1 MAQVRSREHAALG
14 RALRAA
20 REQSGLSQEELG
32 FRSGLHRNYV
42 GGCER
47 GEINLSFDILLRLA
61 RGLSV
66 PLSDLIARF
75 EHQVQEANGDA
86 TTS

>member
-1 MAQVRSREHAALG
+1 MPKARSSQHAALG
-14 RALRAA
+14 QTLRSA
-20 REQSGLSQEELG
+20 RERQGLSQEELG

-61 RGLSV
+61 AGLEV
-66 PLSDLIARF
+66 PLSELIERY
-75 EHQVQEANGDA
+75 EELV
-86 TTS
+86 